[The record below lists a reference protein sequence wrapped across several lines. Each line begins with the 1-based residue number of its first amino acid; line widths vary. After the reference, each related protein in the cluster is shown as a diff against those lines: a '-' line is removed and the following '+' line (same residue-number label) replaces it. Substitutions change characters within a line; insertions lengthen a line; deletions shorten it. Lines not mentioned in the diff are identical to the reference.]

1 MNAEGPAVAIDVRML
16 RHAGIGTYIRHVVPR
31 VVAARPSWRFT
42 LLAPREVPS
51 DWVQSS
57 HATIVACGSGIY
69 SIREQVE
76 LPARAPRGV
85 DLFWSPHYNVPV
97 LSRAPLVVTVH
108 DVCHLALPE
117 LYGAGL
123 RQQYARSMFGTVRR
137 RAREVIFDSDFSRDE
152 FLRLVGAP
160 KRATTIHLGVD
171 RDWFAPLSGES
182 PRFRPYILFVGST
195 KPHKNLGALLAAFEQ
210 IRDSVPHDLVIV
222 GGQKQR
228 TTDGGALDLASRLG
242 DRVATVADADDD
254 VLKRYV
260 AHAAALVLPSLY
272 EGFGLPPL
280 EAMAAGCPAI
290 VSSAA
295 SLPEVCGHA
304 ALYCDPRDPDDLARQ
319 LVRVLKDARLREQL
333 INTGRS
339 HAARF
344 DWDVCARRTTEVLER
359 ALCSG

>member
-1 MNAEGPAVAIDVRML
+1 MSAAGPSVAIDVRML

-31 VVAARPSWRFT
+31 VVSSRPSWRFT
-42 LLAPREVPS
+42 LFAPREVPR
-51 DWVQSS
+51 DWIAASNAS
-57 HATIVACGSGIY
+57 LVACDSSIY

-76 LPARAPRGV
+76 LPVRSPRGV

-123 RQQYARSMFGTVRR
+123 RQQYARSMFGAVRR

-152 FLRLVGAP
+152 FRRLVGEP

-171 RDWFAPLSGES
+171 RGWFAPPGPES
-182 PRFRPYILFVGST
+182 PRGRPYVLFVGST
-195 KPHKNLGALLAAFEQ
+195 KPHKNLSALLAAFER
-210 IRDSVPHDLVIV
+210 IRDAVPHDLVIV

-228 TTDGGALDLASRLG
+228 TTDGGALDLAARLG
-242 DRVATVADADDD
+242 ERVVTVEDADDD
-254 VLKRYV
+254 ALKRYV

-290 VSSAA
+290 VSAAA
-295 SLPEVCGHA
+295 SLPEVCGAA

-319 LVRVLKDARLREQL
+319 LRRVLDDASLRAEL
-333 INTGRS
+333 VAAGRA
-339 HAARF
+339 HVVRF
-344 DWDVCARRTTEVLER
+344 DWDVCAQKTMEVLER
-359 ALCSG
+359 ALS